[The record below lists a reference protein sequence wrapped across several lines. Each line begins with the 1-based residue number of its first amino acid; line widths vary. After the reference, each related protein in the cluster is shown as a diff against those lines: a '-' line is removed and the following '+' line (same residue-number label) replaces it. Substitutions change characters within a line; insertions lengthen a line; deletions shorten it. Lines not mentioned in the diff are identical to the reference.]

1 MGKKIKVVFDTNVWI
16 SISMRKIVKDQYLK
30 TKDNLT
36 IYISKDIILE
46 TSKVLQYPKINQVL
60 KEANISQRES
70 LRTITAQSK
79 MVEPKIHLHI
89 IDEDEQD
96 NKILECA
103 QAANAD
109 YIVSGDK
116 HLLQLGKF
124 KKTKI
129 LTPKEFFDNLP

>member
-1 MGKKIKVVFDTNVWI
+1 VGKKIKVVFDTNVWI
-16 SISMRKIVKDQYLK
+16 SIAMRKIVKDQYLK

-46 TSKVLQYPKINQVL
+46 TSKVLQYPKINQIL
-60 KEANISQRES
+60 KEANISQRDA

-79 MVEPKIHLHI
+79 MVEPKIDLHI
-89 IDEDEQD
+89 IDADEQD

-109 YIVSGDK
+109 YIISGDK
-116 HLLQLGKF
+116 HLLQLGKL

-129 LTPKEFFDNLP
+129 LTPKEFFDNFA